1 MSSVSNQAAIEK
13 QQDGGESQYSSLP
26 KHKTPGAPLHLQV
39 RTHLSLS
46 SSVLRS
52 FMSLCTTCS
61 TCSASLS
68 VSPVRSSFRPMADTP
83 PAVSASPTEQSACC
97 FHLEK
102 RKIVRPNKIHK
113 IQTKTPDS
121 DKVPRIPEFTAGW
134 FSANWG
140 RKRNIFTK
148 EGVLHYFIVL
158 YSYSYEF

>member
-1 MSSVSNQAAIEK
+1 MSSESNQAAIEK
-13 QQDGGESQYSSLP
+13 QQDGGKSQYSSLP
-26 KHKTPGAPLHLQV
+26 KHKISGAPLLLQV

-83 PAVSASPTEQSACC
+83 PAVSNSPTEQSACC
-97 FHLEK
+97 FHLE
-102 RKIVRPNKIHK
+102 RVRPNKMHK

-134 FSANWG
+134 FSANWR
-140 RKRNIFTK
+140 RKKKYI
-148 EGVLHYFIVL
+148 H
-158 YSYSYEF
+158 

>member
-26 KHKTPGAPLHLQV
+26 KHKTPGAPLLLDLQV

-102 RKIVRPNKIHK
+102 RKNSQANDTKYKQKHLTVTKFPEYLSLQLDGLV
-113 IQTKTPDS
+113 QTGGGKEIYS
-121 DKVPRIPEFTAGW
+121 LKKEYFT
-134 FSANWG
+134 
-140 RKRNIFTK
+140 T
-148 EGVLHYFIVL
+148 L
-158 YSYSYEF
+158 